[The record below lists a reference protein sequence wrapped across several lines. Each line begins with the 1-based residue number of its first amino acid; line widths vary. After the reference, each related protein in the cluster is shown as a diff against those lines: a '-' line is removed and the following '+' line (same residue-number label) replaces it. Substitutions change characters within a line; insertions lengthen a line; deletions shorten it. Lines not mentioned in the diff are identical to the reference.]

1 MAASEANVVR
11 GARRPAD
18 GAVPPAPS
26 SGPAPLRAAL
36 ASEWV
41 KLRSIPHPH
50 VYGIA
55 AVLLGAGWAA
65 AGSLVNRD
73 GFLTAAA
80 ERGDAMVLGPMIWL
94 GVTRFTIVVAI
105 MLGATL
111 LTSERESGTAVVTR
125 IVLPHSGAVYGAKLA
140 WSAVAGLVIGAV
152 AGIAVPLA
160 VWIVLGPAATGFTV
174 APALLL
180 GYGLRVAIVTA
191 LCAVAGVALG
201 ALTRSLLIT
210 AALAFAWVWF
220 ENLIASM
227 LGEFA
232 NLFVLTPWRNLSYF
246 IDGSGYGLPYLW
258 DSAWGFAP
266 LAVLTLVLV
275 LAGGLRHRAD
285 THTTQE

>member
-1 MAASEANVVR
+1 M
-11 GARRPAD
+11 
-18 GAVPPAPS
+18 
-26 SGPAPLRAAL
+26 
-36 ASEWV
+36 
-41 KLRSIPHPH
+41 
-50 VYGIA
+50 
-55 AVLLGAGWAA
+55 
-65 AGSLVNRD
+65 NRD

-140 WSAVAGLVIGAV
+140 WAAAAGLTIGAV
-152 AGIAVPLA
+152 TGIAVPLA